1 MRSAALRRMTTVA
14 LAATLGLGL
23 AACGGAGGAQESVTW
38 RLAETHPGDYPTTK
52 ADEWFAEELKKRS
65 DGRIT
70 VDVYP
75 DAQLGEERDV
85 LEQMQMGSVEL
96 NRTNANLVGEFVPS
110 WKAFGIPYAFDSEE
124 HFWNYLQG
132 DGGKAKLEELSEM
145 GVEGLTYYDSGAR
158 SLYTTGKP
166 VEEPE
171 DLAGRNI
178 RVQPGSITAEVVE
191 KLGGSATTMDFG
203 EVYSSLET
211 GVIDGAE
218 NNLPS
223 YVSTR
228 HYEVAQ
234 NLTLNEHQR
243 VPEVLMIAQSA
254 MDQLSEEDQKLVRE
268 VARESTEVQREL
280 WREEVAESR
289 KTLEKAGVTITE
301 LDDKQAFKDAVSDL
315 RDRYAGQYGDFMDAV
330 EAAKKQ

>member
-14 LAATLGLGL
+14 LAASLGLGL

-52 ADEWFAEELKKRS
+52 ADEWFAEELSKRS
-65 DGRIT
+65 DGRIQ

-110 WKAFGIPYAFDSEE
+110 WKAYGIPYAFASEE
-124 HFWNYLQG
+124 HFWNFLQG
-132 DGGKAKLEELSEM
+132 EGGQAKLDELSEM
-145 GVEGLTYYDSGAR
+145 GAVGLAYYDSGAR
-158 SLYTTGKP
+158 SLYTNGKP
-166 VEEPE
+166 VEKPE

-191 KLGGSATTMDFG
+191 QLGGSATTMDFG
-203 EVYSSLET
+203 EVYSGIET

-228 HYEVAQ
+228 HYEVAD

-243 VPEVLMIAQSA
+243 VPEVLMISQSA
-254 MDQLSEEDQKLVRE
+254 MDQLSEQDQQLVRE
-268 VARESTEVQREL
+268 VAEESTEVQREL
-280 WREEVAESR
+280 WQEEVTASR
-289 KTLEKAGVTITE
+289 KTLEDAGVTITE
-301 LDDKQAFKDAVSDL
+301 VDDKQPFEDAVGGL
-315 RDRYAGQYGDFMDAV
+315 KERYAGQYGDFMDAV
-330 EAAKKQ
+330 EAAEKQ

>member
-110 WKAFGIPYAFDSEE
+110 WKAFGVPYAFDSEE

-145 GVEGLTYYDSGAR
+145 GAEGLAYYDSGAR

-166 VEEPE
+166 VEKPE

-280 WREEVAESR
+280 WRQEVADSR
-289 KTLEKAGVTITE
+289 KTLEDAGVTITE
-301 LDDKQAFKDAVSDL
+301 VDDKQAFKDAVSDL
-315 RDRYAGQYGDFMDAV
+315 QERYAGQYGDFMDAV